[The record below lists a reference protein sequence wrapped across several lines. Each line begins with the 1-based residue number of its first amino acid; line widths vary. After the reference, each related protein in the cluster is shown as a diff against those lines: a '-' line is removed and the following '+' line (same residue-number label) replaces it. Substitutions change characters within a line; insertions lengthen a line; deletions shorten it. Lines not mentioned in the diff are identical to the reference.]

1 MDTMGGASRGH
12 LIILVRGDPNIGS
25 VIYFCILF
33 SFFFTPFSAILG
45 GGLSKKPS
53 KTGAWMSETIC
64 PVVAFIFFFFS
75 NYRLADRK
83 SVV

>member
-33 SFFFTPFSAILG
+33 FFSPLSLLSW

-64 PVVAFIFFFFS
+64 PVLAFIFFFFELQVS
-75 NYRLADRK
+75 C
-83 SVV
+83 SW